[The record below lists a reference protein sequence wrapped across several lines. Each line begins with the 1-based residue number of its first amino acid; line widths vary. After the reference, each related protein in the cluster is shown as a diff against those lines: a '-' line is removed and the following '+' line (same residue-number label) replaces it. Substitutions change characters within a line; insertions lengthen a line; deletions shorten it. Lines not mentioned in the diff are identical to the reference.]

1 MRVRSKPC
9 FKREKKP
16 MARAGKKEPALHSH
30 GRKAGS
36 ENQSSGRGVKPAQ
49 RVSLATGAKSV
60 GAVRIIGGR
69 FKRTPLAV
77 QDREGLRPTPD
88 RVRETVFDW
97 LMHLSGGTIEDLTVL
112 DMFAGSGAMG
122 LEAAS
127 RGARRVVCTE
137 LNRKS
142 AAQIRAVVEKLGAA
156 GTVNVVCRDVFSYVG
171 STNETFDIVFIDPPF
186 AESLQ
191 AEALSAVRPRLTDKA
206 VVYVESDREI
216 SEEKLQDQGFAS
228 VRRGRAGAVFYLLA
242 QKNFR

>member
-1 MRVRSKPC
+1 M
-9 FKREKKP
+9 
-16 MARAGKKEPALHSH
+16 
-30 GRKAGS
+30 
-36 ENQSSGRGVKPAQ
+36 
-49 RVSLATGAKSV
+49 
-60 GAVRIIGGR
+60 
-69 FKRTPLAV
+69 

-112 DMFAGSGAMG
+112 DMLAGSGAMG

-156 GTVNVVCRDVFSYVG
+156 GTVNVVCGDVFSYVG

-191 AEALSAVRPRLTDKA
+191 AEALSATWKATGRSVKKSFRIKDLPRC
-206 VVYVESDREI
+206 
-216 SEEKLQDQGFAS
+216 
-228 VRRGRAGAVFYLLA
+228 AGAVRGLSFICLHRKISVKIHNLV
-242 QKNFR
+242 F

>member
-142 AAQIRAVVEKLGAA
+142 AAQIRAVVEKLGAT
-156 GTVNVVCRDVFSYVG
+156 GTVNVVCGDVFSYVG

-191 AEALSAVRPRLTDKA
+191 AEALSAVKPRLTDKA

>member
-1 MRVRSKPC
+1 
-9 FKREKKP
+9 

-142 AAQIRAVVEKLGAA
+142 AAQIRAVVEKLGAT
-156 GTVNVVCRDVFSYVG
+156 GTVNVVCGDVFSYVG

-191 AEALSAVRPRLTDKA
+191 AEALSAVKPRLTDKA

-242 QKNFR
+242 QQNFR

>member
-1 MRVRSKPC
+1 M
-9 FKREKKP
+9 
-16 MARAGKKEPALHSH
+16 
-30 GRKAGS
+30 
-36 ENQSSGRGVKPAQ
+36 
-49 RVSLATGAKSV
+49 
-60 GAVRIIGGR
+60 RIIGGR

-156 GTVNVVCRDVFSYVG
+156 GTVNVVCGDVFSYVG

-216 SEEKLQDQGFAS
+216 SEEKASGSRICLGAPGPCGGCLLFACTEKFPLKFIILS
-228 VRRGRAGAVFYLLA
+228 FD
-242 QKNFR
+242 FCP

>member
-1 MRVRSKPC
+1 M
-9 FKREKKP
+9 
-16 MARAGKKEPALHSH
+16 
-30 GRKAGS
+30 
-36 ENQSSGRGVKPAQ
+36 
-49 RVSLATGAKSV
+49 
-60 GAVRIIGGR
+60 RIIGGR

-156 GTVNVVCRDVFSYVG
+156 GTVNVVCG
-171 STNETFDIVFIDPPF
+171 
-186 AESLQ
+186 
-191 AEALSAVRPRLTDKA
+191 
-206 VVYVESDREI
+206 
-216 SEEKLQDQGFAS
+216 
-228 VRRGRAGAVFYLLA
+228 GRFFLCRKY
-242 QKNFR
+242 K

>member
-1 MRVRSKPC
+1 M
-9 FKREKKP
+9 REKKN
-16 MARAGKKEPALHSH
+16 RRFTLTGEKRVRKISRRDGALSPPK
-30 GRKAGS
+30 G
-36 ENQSSGRGVKPAQ
+36 
-49 RVSLATGAKSV
+49 LGAKSG

-156 GTVNVVCRDVFSYVG
+156 GTYVG

>member
-1 MRVRSKPC
+1 M
-9 FKREKKP
+9 
-16 MARAGKKEPALHSH
+16 
-30 GRKAGS
+30 
-36 ENQSSGRGVKPAQ
+36 
-49 RVSLATGAKSV
+49 

-127 RGARRVVCTE
+127 RGARR
-137 LNRKS
+137 
-142 AAQIRAVVEKLGAA
+142 
-156 GTVNVVCRDVFSYVG
+156 TVNVVCGDVFSYVG

>member
-1 MRVRSKPC
+1 M
-9 FKREKKP
+9 
-16 MARAGKKEPALHSH
+16 
-30 GRKAGS
+30 
-36 ENQSSGRGVKPAQ
+36 
-49 RVSLATGAKSV
+49 

-77 QDREGLRPTPD
+77 QDREGLRPTLD

-142 AAQIRAVVEKLGAA
+142 AAQIRAVVEKLGAT
-156 GTVNVVCRDVFSYVG
+156 GTVNVVCGDVFSYVG

-191 AEALSAVRPRLTDKA
+191 AEALSAVKPRLTDKA

-242 QKNFR
+242 QQNFR

>member
-1 MRVRSKPC
+1 M
-9 FKREKKP
+9 
-16 MARAGKKEPALHSH
+16 
-30 GRKAGS
+30 
-36 ENQSSGRGVKPAQ
+36 
-49 RVSLATGAKSV
+49 

-156 GTVNVVCRDVFSYVG
+156 GTVNVVCGDVFSYVG

-186 AESLQ
+186 AESCRLRRSRQ
-191 AEALSAVRPRLTDKA
+191 SGPDSRTRRLSTWKATGRSVKKSFRIKDLPRC
-206 VVYVESDREI
+206 
-216 SEEKLQDQGFAS
+216 
-228 VRRGRAGAVFYLLA
+228 AGAVRGLSFICLHRKISVKIHNLV
-242 QKNFR
+242 F

>member
-1 MRVRSKPC
+1 M
-9 FKREKKP
+9 
-16 MARAGKKEPALHSH
+16 
-30 GRKAGS
+30 
-36 ENQSSGRGVKPAQ
+36 
-49 RVSLATGAKSV
+49 

-69 FKRTPLAV
+69 FKRTPRAV

-156 GTVNVVCRDVFSYVG
+156 GTVNVVCGDVFSYVG

>member
-1 MRVRSKPC
+1 M
-9 FKREKKP
+9 
-16 MARAGKKEPALHSH
+16 
-30 GRKAGS
+30 
-36 ENQSSGRGVKPAQ
+36 
-49 RVSLATGAKSV
+49 
-60 GAVRIIGGR
+60 RIIGGR

-112 DMFAGSGAMG
+112 DMFA
-122 LEAAS
+122 AS

-156 GTVNVVCRDVFSYVG
+156 GTVNVVCGDVFSYVG

>member
-1 MRVRSKPC
+1 M
-9 FKREKKP
+9 
-16 MARAGKKEPALHSH
+16 
-30 GRKAGS
+30 
-36 ENQSSGRGVKPAQ
+36 
-49 RVSLATGAKSV
+49 

-142 AAQIRAVVEKLGAA
+142 AAQIRAVVEKLGRS
-156 GTVNVVCRDVFSYVG
+156 RDG
-171 STNETFDIVFIDPPF
+171 
-186 AESLQ
+186 
-191 AEALSAVRPRLTDKA
+191 
-206 VVYVESDREI
+206 
-216 SEEKLQDQGFAS
+216 
-228 VRRGRAGAVFYLLA
+228 
-242 QKNFR
+242 

>member
-1 MRVRSKPC
+1 M
-9 FKREKKP
+9 
-16 MARAGKKEPALHSH
+16 
-30 GRKAGS
+30 
-36 ENQSSGRGVKPAQ
+36 
-49 RVSLATGAKSV
+49 

-97 LMHLSGGTIEDLTVL
+97 LEDLTVL

-156 GTVNVVCRDVFSYVG
+156 GTVNVVCGDVFSYVG